1 MRTPAES
8 GRSSMTSIFEGVR
21 KILADKYSVEE
32 ESVTPESTLKDL
44 GLDSLDLVELIF
56 EVEDVFDIRV
66 PQDAGTE
73 LLTATVQDIVDDIQ
87 KLAGQS
93 GPARVASG

>member
-66 PQDAGTE
+66 PQDAGTD